1 MEATNRELVTTIL
14 ADLSLEE
21 KVAQLGTVRI
31 GSLLEDGEFSRERA
45 IDEIPHGIGRVT
57 RVGRESRLD
66 PAALSRAV
74 RDIQRFLEME
84 TRPGIPAICREEA
97 ICGYAGRRGTAFPQS
112 IAMASTWNPPLLE
125 RVADEISGQ
134 LRAVGCQ
141 ATLAPVLDIGIDP
154 RWGRIEETY
163 GEDPYLVA
171 CMGLAAIE
179 GFQTG
184 DQGSVL
190 ATAKHFA
197 GHGRPEGGRNRAP
210 VSNSLRTLKQS
221 DLWPFRAAV
230 KRASVESVM
239 AAYHAIDG
247 VPCHAD
253 DRLLSGIL
261 RDEWEFDGTV
271 VSDGRGIKLLC
282 DDHHVVPDHTSAGTT
297 ALRAGIDVELP
308 ERECFGASLLEAV
321 RAERIDER
329 YIDRAVRRHLEQK
342 SRLGLFDSAAPD
354 PQRASAAFETDDQY
368 RLARKVARESLV
380 LLENDGT
387 LPLSEAATVAVVGPN
402 ADEPRHL
409 LGNYSYAAAESDD
422 DGLEIT
428 TPLEAI
434 RDRLK
439 GGSLQYE
446 RGCGIVAENEP
457 ADRESQAFEAVRA
470 IAETADIVVAC
481 VGGRSGIDVERD
493 ATGTAGEGLDRATL
507 GLPGNQHAL
516 LEAVTETGTPVVVVL
531 ISGRPLSLAGRFDAP
546 GAILEAW
553 LPGQAGGRAIADVLF
568 GDVDAAGRLPVSI
581 PRSVGQLPVHYRR
594 TALSASQQYVDET
607 ASPWYPFGHGESYTT
622 FEYSELEVD
631 EKTVPMGGSIDLSLA
646 VENVGNRSGTEVV
659 QLYVRDH
666 ESSVTRPVRELRG
679 FCRLSLSTGER
690 RRVSFSLP
698 TDALALVDRTGE
710 WIVEPGS
717 FAVQIGRSA
726 ADIRLR
732 ETITVTG
739 DPTPPSSPVAFSDSA
754 VGE

>member
-1 MEATNRELVTTIL
+1 MQSTNRELVNTL
-14 ADLSLEE
+14 LEDLTLEE

-31 GSLLEDGEFSRERA
+31 GSLLGEGGFSRERA
-45 IDEIPHGIGRVT
+45 FETIPHGIGRVT
-57 RVGRESRLD
+57 RVGRESHLD
-66 PAALSRAV
+66 PKALSRAV
-74 RDIQRFLEME
+74 RDIQRFLEEE
-84 TRPGIPAICREEA
+84 TRPEIPAICREEA

-112 IAMASTWNPPLLE
+112 IGMASTWNPPLFE
-125 RVADEISGQ
+125 RVTDTISKQ

-141 ATLAPVLDIGIDP
+141 ATLAPVLDIGMDP

-184 DQGSVL
+184 DRESVL
-190 ATAKHFA
+190 ATAKHFV

-210 VSNSLRTLKQS
+210 VSDSLRTLKQN

-230 KRASVESVM
+230 ERGGVESVM

-253 DRLLSGIL
+253 DRLLTGIL

-271 VSDGRGIKLLC
+271 VSDGRGIELLC
-282 DDHHVVPDHTSAGTT
+282 DDHHVAPNHAIAGRT
-297 ALRAGIDVELP
+297 ALRAGIDIELP

-321 RAERIDER
+321 REEQIDEKFVN
-329 YIDRAVRRHLEQK
+329 RAVRRHLEQK

-354 PQRASAAFETDDQY
+354 PQRACRAFDTDDQY
-368 RLARKVARESLV
+368 RLARKAARESLV

-409 LGNYSYAAAESDD
+409 LGNYTYAAAESDD

-434 RDRLK
+434 RDRLPR
-439 GGSLQYE
+439 GSVHYE
-446 RGCGIVAENEP
+446 RGCTICAEDDP
-457 ADRESQAFEAVRA
+457 ADPETTEFEAVRA
-470 IAETADIVVAC
+470 IAKAADVVVAC

-493 ATGTAGEGLDRATL
+493 AIGTAGEGLDRATL
-507 GLPGNQHAL
+507 GLPGNQHVL
-516 LEAVTETGTPVVVVL
+516 LEAVTETGTPVVVVV
-531 ISGRPLSLAGRFDAP
+531 ISGRPLSLAARLDAP

-553 LPGQAGGRAIADVLF
+553 LPGQAGGPAIADVLF
-568 GDVDAAGRLPVSI
+568 GDVDAVGRLPVSI

-594 TALSASQQYVDET
+594 TALSASQHYVDET

-631 EKTVPMGGSIDLSLA
+631 EKAVPMGGSIDLALA
-646 VENVGNRSGTEVV
+646 VENVGQRSGMEVV

-666 ESSVTRPVRELRG
+666 ESSVTRPARELRG
-679 FCRLSLSTGER
+679 FCRLSLSPGER
-690 RRVSFSLP
+690 RQVSFSLP
-698 TDALALVDRTGE
+698 TDALALVDRYGE

-739 DPTPPSSPVAFSDSA
+739 DPTPPSSPVAFSDSS

>member
-1 MEATNRELVTTIL
+1 MQATDREIAATIL

-45 IDEIPHGIGRVT
+45 FETIPHGIGRVT

-66 PAALSRAV
+66 PEALSRV
-74 RDIQRFLEME
+74 VHDIQRFLEGE

-97 ICGYAGRRGTAFPQS
+97 LCGYAGRRGTAFPQS
-112 IAMASTWNPPLLE
+112 IGMASTWNPPLLE
-125 RVADEISGQ
+125 QVADEISGQ

-154 RWGRIEETY
+154 RWGRVEETY

-171 CMGLAAIE
+171 SMGLAAIE
-179 GFQTG
+179 GFQAG
-184 DQGSVL
+184 DRESVL
-190 ATAKHFA
+190 ATAKHFV

-210 VSNSLRTLKQS
+210 VTHSFRTLKQN

-230 KRASVESVM
+230 ERGGVESVM
-239 AAYHAIDG
+239 AAYQAVDG

-253 DRLLSGIL
+253 DRLLTGIL
-261 RDEWEFDGTV
+261 REEWGFDGTV
-271 VSDGRGIKLLC
+271 VSDGRGIELLC
-282 DDHHVVPDHTSAGTT
+282 DDHHVVSDHASAGTT

-308 ERECFGASLLEAV
+308 EIECFGASLLEAV
-321 RAERIDER
+321 REERIDEKFV
-329 YIDRAVRRHLEQK
+329 DRAVCRHLEQK

-354 PQRASAAFETDDQY
+354 PERASAAFGTDDQ
-368 RLARKVARESLV
+368 RLLARQAARESLV

-387 LPLSEAATVAVVGPN
+387 LPISDEASVAVVGPN

-409 LGNYSYAAAESDD
+409 LGNYTYAAAESDD
-422 DGLEIT
+422 DGLEVT

-434 RDRLK
+434 RDRL
-439 GGSLQYE
+439 GRASVRYE
-446 RGCGIVAENEP
+446 RGCGILAEGGQ
-457 ADRESQAFEAVRA
+457 ADLESQEFDAART
-470 IAETADIVVAC
+470 IADTADVVVAC

-507 GLPGNQHAL
+507 GLPGHQHAL

-531 ISGRPLSLAGRFDAP
+531 VSGRPLSLDGRFDAP

-553 LPGQAGGRAIADVLF
+553 LPGQAGGLAIADVLF
-568 GDVDAAGRLPVSI
+568 GDVDAVGRLPVSI
-581 PRSVGQLPVHYRR
+581 PRSVGQLPAHYRR
-594 TALSASQQYVDET
+594 TALSTNQHYVDE
-607 ASPWYPFGHGESYTT
+607 AADPWYSFGHGESYAT
-622 FEYSELEVD
+622 FEYGELEVD
-631 EKTVPMGGSIDLSLA
+631 AKTVSMAGSIDLALE
-646 VENVGNRSGTEVV
+646 VENVGNRPGIEVV
-659 QLYVRDH
+659 QLYVRDR
-666 ESSVTRPVRELRG
+666 EASVTRPDRELRG
-679 FCRLSLSTGER
+679 FCRLSLSPGER

-698 TDALALVDRTGE
+698 VDALALVDRDAE
-710 WIVEPGS
+710 WTIEPGS
-717 FAVQIGRSA
+717 FEVQVGRSA

-732 ETITVTG
+732 ETIAVTG
-739 DPTPPSSPVAFSDSA
+739 APTPPSSPVAFSDST
-754 VGE
+754 VDR